1 MCVCVYVCGCM
12 GVWVC
17 VCYICLIVN
26 SITEPSKPNY
36 ALYFIEKRVNNCAV

>member
-1 MCVCVYVCGCM
+1 M